1 MELFIGI
8 LGMLLIYYLGQ
19 ILYPD
24 VPQHKTI
31 QQEMIKMEEE

>member
-24 VPQHKTI
+24 VPPHKTSQI
-31 QQEMIKMEEE
+31 EEE